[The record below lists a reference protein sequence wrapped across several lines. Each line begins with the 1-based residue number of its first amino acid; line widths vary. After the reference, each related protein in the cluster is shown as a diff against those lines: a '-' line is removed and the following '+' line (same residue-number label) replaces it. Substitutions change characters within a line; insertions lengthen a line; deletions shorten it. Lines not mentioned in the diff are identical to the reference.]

1 MSLFDKKDDIFKLME
16 KFDKSTIME
25 MELEA
30 DDGVRIR
37 LSRMP
42 TSFPYPAPYYPPYP
56 EAATTYGTST
66 VMHHY
71 EDATTPASNVV
82 MSDATTASSSANTS
96 EDSDKVIK
104 APIIG
109 TFYSAASPEAE
120 PFVKVGDK
128 VSKGD
133 VVCILEAMKVMNEI
147 ECEQD
152 CEIVEILVGDGDAI
166 QFGQP
171 LFKIK

>member
-37 LSRMP
+37 LSRN
-42 TSFPYPAPYYPPYP
+42 PATVYYPPYSDAGHYVP
-56 EAATTYGTST
+56 PMAAASNI
-66 VMHHY
+66 VHHY
-71 EDATTPASNVV
+71 EDATTTPASTVA
-82 MSDATTASSSANTS
+82 MSDATVTSSANTS
-96 EDSDKVIK
+96 EDSGKVIK

-109 TFYSAASPEAE
+109 TFYSAASPEAA

-128 VSKGD
+128 VAKGD

-152 CEIVEILVGDGDAI
+152 CEIVEILASDGDVI

>member
-1 MSLFDKKDDIFKLME
+1 MGLFDKKDDIFDLIE
-16 KFDKSTIME
+16 KFNTSTIME
-25 MELEA
+25 LEIEA

-37 LSRMP
+37 LSRNP
-42 TSFPYPAPYYPPYP
+42 STVYYPPAPYY
-56 EAATTYGTST
+56 EAGNYSAGAAT
-66 VMHHY
+66 VMHHV
-71 EDATTPASNVV
+71 ENTATGEPVSPA
-82 MSDATTASSSANTS
+82 ASASETS
-96 EDSDKVIK
+96 GKVIK

-109 TFYSAASPEAE
+109 TFYSAASPETP

-128 VSKGD
+128 ITQGH

-152 CEIVEILVGDGDAI
+152 CEIVEILVSDGDAI
-166 QFGQP
+166 QYGQP